1 MLCEADNLHG
11 VRVTFLGSGDAF
23 AGGGRF
29 QACLHLAGAAEP
41 MLLDCGATTLVAL
54 RRADIDP
61 NSLGY
66 VALSHLHG
74 DHFAG
79 LPWLILDGQFSK
91 RTRPLRIAGPT
102 GVGERIHRTFEA
114 LYPGAA
120 SVARA
125 FETTF
130 EEFTQAIPCELG
142 PARIT
147 PFEVRHSSGAP
158 SYALR
163 VDYGGKVIAY
173 SGDTEWTDTLIDV
186 ADGADLFVCEC
197 NFYDLKAPGH
207 LNYATL
213 AENRKRIN
221 CDRIVITHMSEGMLA
236 RGGEVEFEMAADGA
250 VITL

>member
-1 MLCEADNLHG
+1 MEL
-11 VRVTFLGSGDAF
+11 TFLGSGDAF

-29 QACLHLAGAAEP
+29 QACLHLAGGDEP
-41 MLLDCGATTLVAL
+41 LLLDCGATTLVAL

-61 NSLGY
+61 SSIGY

-79 LPWLILDGQFSK
+79 LPWLILDGQFAK
-91 RTRPLRIAGPT
+91 RTRPLQIAGPA
-102 GVGERIHRTFEA
+102 GVDERVNRTFEA

-120 SVARA
+120 AAERGFPTIFVELA
-125 FETTF
+125 EQT
-130 EEFTQAIPCELG
+130 ECNLG

-163 VDYGGKVIAY
+163 VEYAGKVIAY
-173 SGDTEWTDTLIDV
+173 SGDTEWTDALIDV

-197 NFYDLKAPGH
+197 NFFEPRGPGH
-207 LNYATL
+207 MDYRTL
-213 AENRKRIN
+213 AAKRPQLN
-221 CDRIVITHMSEGMLA
+221 CDRIVLTHMSEHML
-236 RGGEVEFEMAADGA
+236 GHLGEVEVEAASDGA
-250 VITL
+250 VIAL

>member
-1 MLCEADNLHG
+1 MQL
-11 VRVTFLGSGDAF
+11 TFLGSGDAF

-29 QACLHLAGAAEP
+29 QACLHLAGGADP
-41 MLLDCGATTLVAL
+41 VLLDCGATTLVAL
-54 RRADIDP
+54 KRAGIDP
-61 NSLGY
+61 SSLGY

-79 LPWLILDGQFSK
+79 LPWLILDGQFAPRSK
-91 RTRPLRIAGPT
+91 PLRIAGPA
-102 GVGERIHRTFEA
+102 GVQERVERTFEA
-114 LYPGAA
+114 LYPGATT
-120 SVARA
+120 VERP

-130 EEFTQAIPCELG
+130 GEFSERTPYELG

-163 VDYGGKVIAY
+163 VEYAGKVIAY
-173 SGDTEWTDTLIDV
+173 SGDTEWTDALIDV

-207 LNYATL
+207 LNYVTL
-213 AENRKRIN
+213 ADNRPRIN
-221 CDRIVITHMSEGMLA
+221 CERVVITHMSEGMLA
-236 RGGEVEFEMAADGA
+236 RARDVELETAADGT
-250 VITL
+250 VISP

>member
-1 MLCEADNLHG
+1 VQL
-11 VRVTFLGSGDAF
+11 TFLGSGDAF

-29 QACLHLAGAAEP
+29 QACLHLAGGADP
-41 MLLDCGATTLVAL
+41 VLLDCGATTLVAL
-54 RRADIDP
+54 KRAGIDP
-61 NSLGY
+61 SSLGY

-79 LPWLILDGQFSK
+79 LPWLILDGQFAPRSK
-91 RTRPLRIAGPT
+91 PLRIAGPA
-102 GVGERIHRTFEA
+102 GVQERVERTFEA
-114 LYPGAA
+114 LYPGATT
-120 SVARA
+120 VERP

-130 EEFTQAIPCELG
+130 GEFSERTPYELG

-163 VDYGGKVIAY
+163 VEYAGKVIAY
-173 SGDTEWTDTLIDV
+173 SGDTEWTDALIDV

-207 LNYATL
+207 LNYVTL
-213 AENRKRIN
+213 ADNRSRIN
-221 CDRIVITHMSEGMLA
+221 CERVVITHMSEGMLA
-236 RGGEVEFEMAADGA
+236 RARDVELETAADGT
-250 VITL
+250 VISP